1 MELTPLAPR
10 ARLLF
15 YLQAFGRLFFFWVP
29 ATVGAGVLLSLF
41 WSMIG
46 GGVLALLWIFLMF
59 LMSVWYPTYAFE
71 HWGYAVRDEE
81 LLIARGVF
89 FRSVTAIPICRI
101 QHVDTRQGPLEQW
114 FGLARLQVYT
124 ASGLGADGVVPGIEL
139 DKAEVLRDSLVK
151 VRGDDGV

>member
-15 YLQAFGRLFFFWVP
+15 YLQAFGRLIFFWVP
-29 ATVGAGVLLSLF
+29 AVIVGGILLSLF
-41 WSMIG
+41 WSAIG
-46 GGVLALLWIFLMF
+46 GWILALLWLFLVF
-59 LMSVWYPTYAFE
+59 LMSVWYPTCAFE
-71 HWGYAVRDEE
+71 HWGYAVRDDE

-89 FRSVTAIPICRI
+89 FRSVTAIPVCRV

-139 DKAEVLRDSLVK
+139 DIAEALRDDLVK
-151 VRGDDGV
+151 VSGDDGV